1 MVSYPPTR
9 WWSKWEVVKML
20 MLYFGE
26 IEPFLQ
32 ENDDIGHSIRPKLL
46 SFFTDAQKK
55 ANLQLEVAL
64 TVDWGEPF
72 VKACYFLEGDGPLAL
87 ECYETTTKV
96 SAAIQVGHTPN
107 VQAVDQHLT
116 GGAPQFSPQ
125 HQQLIAYAK
134 ACAQPGLDYFQ
145 RQLGSSLKAPLAAFK
160 CPRLFSPPKIHIVQ
174 PDANALAQELVEKLR
189 LTIKDY
195 IHVSQLE

>member
-1 MVSYPPTR
+1 M
-9 WWSKWEVVKML
+9 
-20 MLYFGE
+20 
-26 IEPFLQ
+26 
-32 ENDDIGHSIRPKLL
+32 
-46 SFFTDAQKK
+46 
-55 ANLQLEVAL
+55 
-64 TVDWGEPF
+64 
-72 VKACYFLEGDGPLAL
+72 
-87 ECYETTTKV
+87 
-96 SAAIQVGHTPN
+96 
-107 VQAVDQHLT
+107 QAVAQHLT
-116 GGAPQFSPQ
+116 GDAPQSSPQ

-134 ACAQPGLDYFQ
+134 ACTQPGLDYFQ